1 MNIKI
6 ANRLVELRKKSGLSQ
21 EQLADKLGLS
31 RQAVSKWERAEASPD
46 TDNLICL
53 AKLYNVS
60 LDDLLSS
67 DESIDDIAKETK
79 EREEENKEHDFTV
92 KDDKGNVVHVSKG
105 GAYVHVN
112 NGNDDVLV
120 SSDGV
125 SISSSDKK
133 EKKKTKEEIRHDIIA
148 GSIWGGTFFL
158 VTIAY
163 LLLGCLVPSG
173 WALYWPLFILAPT
186 VPSLFEAI
194 SKRRFCEFIF
204 PFLVT
209 GIYCFIGMF
218 SGLWHPYWFLF
229 LLIPVYYIVFS
240 PIDKNIHKEF

>member
-21 EQLADKLGLS
+21 EQLSDKLGLS

-204 PFLVT
+204 PLLVT

>member
-79 EREEENKEHDFTV
+79 EREEENKENDFTV

-125 SISSSDKK
+125 SISSSDKN

-158 VTIAY
+158 IIIAY

-173 WALYWPLFILAPT
+173 WALYWPLFILGPVA
-186 VPSLFEAI
+186 PSLYEAI

-204 PFLVT
+204 PLLIT

-218 SGLWHPYWFLF
+218 TGLWHPYWFLF

-240 PIDKNIHKEF
+240 PIDKTIHKEI

>member
-125 SISSSDKK
+125 NISSSDKK
-133 EKKKTKEEIRHDIIA
+133 ENRLMVKCSALNNPPEH
-148 GSIWGGTFFL
+148 
-158 VTIAY
+158 V
-163 LLLGCLVPSG
+163 CL
-173 WALYWPLFILAPT
+173 
-186 VPSLFEAI
+186 
-194 SKRRFCEFIF
+194 
-204 PFLVT
+204 
-209 GIYCFIGMF
+209 F
-218 SGLWHPYWFLF
+218 SSCVQY
-229 LLIPVYYIVFS
+229 
-240 PIDKNIHKEF
+240 

>member
-158 VTIAY
+158 VTITY

-204 PFLVT
+204 PLLVT

-218 SGLWHPYWFLF
+218 SGLWHPYWLLF

>member
-194 SKRRFCEFIF
+194 SRRRFCEFIF
-204 PFLVT
+204 PLLVT

>member
-105 GAYVHVN
+105 GAHVHVN

-204 PFLVT
+204 PLLVT

>member
-148 GSIWGGTFFL
+148 GSIWGGTSFL
-158 VTIAY
+158 VTITY

-204 PFLVT
+204 PLLVT

>member
-79 EREEENKEHDFTV
+79 EREEENQENDFIV

-112 NGNDDVLV
+112 NENDNVVV
-120 SSDGV
+120 SDKGV
-125 SISSSDKK
+125 SISSSDRK

-148 GSIWGGTFFL
+148 GSIWGSTFFL

-163 LLLGCLVPSG
+163 LLLGCLVPNG
-173 WALYWPLFILAPT
+173 WTLYWPLFILAPA

-194 SKRRFCEFIF
+194 SKKRFCEFVF
-204 PFLVT
+204 PLLVT

-218 SGLWHPYWFLF
+218 AGLWHPYWFLF
-229 LLIPVYYIVFS
+229 LLIPVYYLVFS